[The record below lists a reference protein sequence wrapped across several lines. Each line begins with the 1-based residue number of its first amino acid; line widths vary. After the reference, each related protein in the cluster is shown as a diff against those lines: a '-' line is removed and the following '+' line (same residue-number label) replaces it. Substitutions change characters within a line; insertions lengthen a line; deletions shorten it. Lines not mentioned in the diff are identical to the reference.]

1 MIKILMIVPFEEMT
15 ELVCQVWDEIEQQ
28 EQPAADQERYELTV
42 TQASTTREVL
52 SSNPD
57 ADVIIARGGTA
68 YDLMHKHFHIPV
80 IELMISANDILQTV
94 FEVRERFGD
103 IPAAVIGSPNMFEG
117 VDRLLE
123 FLGINCKIFYL
134 RENTE
139 EEIYRNVEQAVSS
152 GRQIIIGGIRGCV
165 YAENFGV
172 HHTLL
177 CSSRDSIWNAL
188 MSARQLGVTSRRNR
202 EFVLSNQAMLDNAFE
217 GLISL
222 DKEHRI
228 TALSTAAQKILGL
241 APGDWYI
248 GMHIRDVLHAP
259 RITALV
265 CGSQPYVDEIVPYG
279 NTHLSFKKV
288 TLLLH
293 GEEVGCVLAFLNA
306 TQLQETEI
314 KLRGKIYERGHVAK
328 YTFDSIIGVSPAL
341 TSAIEMAR
349 AYAST
354 LSDIMIIGQSGTG
367 KEMFAQSIHNAS
379 GRCGQPFVAINCAAL
394 PENLLES
401 ELFGYVAGAFTGAN
415 KSGKL
420 GLFEQAH
427 RGTIFL
433 DEISEIPLALQGRLL
448 RVLQEREVMRLGDDK
463 VIRVDV
469 RVICAT
475 NKDLYAQVKKG
486 LFREDLLYRIDV
498 LGLRLPALRER
509 RGDVPLLAEHFIA
522 RFCRRAGRD
531 DLPLEPEAAALLS
544 AQPWPGNI
552 RELQNF
558 CERMVVLCREDSIRA
573 PFVTQLLSHS
583 LHTPAPAS
591 GGTRKAP
598 CPVDADKLHK
608 AIEDAGG
615 NRRLAAER
623 LGISR
628 ATLWRYLKRTEENEA

>member
-1 MIKILMIVPFEEMT
+1 MIKILMVVPFEEMT
-15 ELVCQVWDEIEQQ
+15 ELVSQVWQEIEAKEQQ
-28 EQPAADQERYELTV
+28 NDGDEKYDLTIM
-42 TQASTTREVL
+42 QASTTREVL
-52 SSNPD
+52 NINPD
-57 ADVIIARGGTA
+57 VDVIIARGGTA
-68 YDLMHKHFHIPV
+68 YDLQHKHFHIPI
-80 IELMISANDILQTV
+80 IELMISANDILQTI
-94 FEVRERFGD
+94 FDVRERFGD

-117 VDRLLE
+117 VDHLLE
-123 FLGINCKIFYL
+123 YLKINCKIFYL

-139 EEIYRNVEQAVSS
+139 EEIYRNVEQAVSN
-152 GRQIIIGGIRGCV
+152 GCQLIIGGIRGCI

-188 MSARQLGVTSRRNR
+188 MSARQLGLTSRRNR
-202 EFVLSNQAMLDNAFE
+202 EYVLSNQAMLDNALE

-222 DKEHRI
+222 DKNHCI
-228 TALSTAAQKILGL
+228 TALSTAAQKLLEL
-241 APGDWYI
+241 APGNWYI
-248 GMHIRDVLHAP
+248 GMHIRDVLHSP
-259 RITALV
+259 RISSLV
-265 CGSQPYVDEIVPYG
+265 CGNQPYVDEIVPYK

-288 TLLLH
+288 ALFLH

-306 TQLQETEI
+306 AQLQETEI
-314 KLRGKIYERGHVAK
+314 KLRGKLYEHGHVAK
-328 YTFDSIIGVSPAL
+328 YTFDRIIGCSAAL
-341 TSAIEMAR
+341 RSAIDTAK

-354 LSDIMIIGQSGTG
+354 TSDILIIGESGTG
-367 KEMFAQSIHNAS
+367 KEMFSQSIHNAS
-379 GRCGQPFVAINCAAL
+379 ARSAQPFVAINCAAL

-415 KSGKL
+415 KGGKL

-475 NKDLYAQVKKG
+475 NKDLYTQVKRG

-498 LGLRLPALRER
+498 LGLRLPPLRER
-509 RGDVPLLAEHFIA
+509 KEDISLLCMHFIEHF
-522 RFCRRAGRD
+522 CHRAGRE
-531 DLPLEPEAAALLS
+531 PLTMRPEAEALLN

-558 CERMVVLCREDSIRA
+558 CERMVVLCRRDHIEAS
-573 PFVTQLLSHS
+573 FVRHLLSHS
-583 LHTPAPAS
+583 IHTEVSSPIAPKTS
-591 GGTRKAP
+591 SIPIDQDKIRE
-598 CPVDADKLHK
+598 VLDAT
-608 AIEDAGG
+608 GG
-615 NRRLAAER
+615 NKGQAAER

-628 ATLWRYLKRTEENEA
+628 ATLWRYLKRMQEM

>member
-28 EQPAADQERYELTV
+28 EQLTPSEDRYELTV
-42 TQASTTREVL
+42 TQASTTQEFL

-68 YDLMHKHFHIPV
+68 YDLQHKHFHIPV
-80 IELMISANDILQTV
+80 IELMISANDILQTI
-94 FEVRERFGD
+94 FAVRERFGD
-103 IPAAVIGSPNMFEG
+103 LPAAVIGSPNMFEG
-117 VDRLLE
+117 LDRILE
-123 FLGINCKIFYL
+123 FFKINCKIFYL
-134 RENTE
+134 KENTE

-152 GRQIIIGGIRGCV
+152 GCQVIIGGIRGCI

-177 CSSRDSIWNAL
+177 CSSHDSIWNAL

-217 GLISL
+217 GLIAL
-222 DKEHRI
+222 DKDHRI
-228 TALSTAAQKILGL
+228 TALSTAAQKILNL
-241 APGDWYI
+241 APGNWYI
-248 GMHIRDVLHAP
+248 GMHIQDALHAP
-259 RITALV
+259 RITAAV
-265 CGSQPYVDEIVPYG
+265 CSSQSYIDEIVPYG

-288 TLLLH
+288 ALLLH

-314 KLRGKIYERGHVAK
+314 KLRGKIYERGHIAK
-328 YTFDSIIGVSPAL
+328 YTFESIVGVSPAL
-341 TSAIEMAR
+341 QAAIDTAK

-354 LSDIMIIGQSGTG
+354 ASDILIIGQSGTG
-367 KEMFAQSIHNAS
+367 KELFAQSIHNAS
-379 GRCGQPFVAINCAAL
+379 SRSAQPFVAINCAAL

-415 KSGKL
+415 KNGKL

-475 NKDLYAQVKKG
+475 NKDLYTQVKKG

-498 LGLRLPALRER
+498 LDFRLPPLRER
-509 RGDVPLLAEHFIA
+509 KGDIPLLAEQFIS
-522 RFCRRAGRD
+522 RFCQRAGREL
-531 DLPLEPEAAALLS
+531 LPLEPDAAELLS
-544 AQPWPGNI
+544 AQLWPGNI

-558 CERMVVLCREDSIRA
+558 CERMVVLCRSNSIKA
-573 PFVTQLLSHS
+573 DFVSQLLAHS
-583 LHTPAPAS
+583 IHTMNTAAS
-591 GGTRKAP
+591 PSRRTVNTIDAAKIRKALEETG
-598 CPVDADKLHK
+598 D
-608 AIEDAGG
+608 
-615 NRRLAAER
+615 NRQAAAER

-628 ATLWRYLKRTEENEA
+628 ATLWRYLKRMEEES